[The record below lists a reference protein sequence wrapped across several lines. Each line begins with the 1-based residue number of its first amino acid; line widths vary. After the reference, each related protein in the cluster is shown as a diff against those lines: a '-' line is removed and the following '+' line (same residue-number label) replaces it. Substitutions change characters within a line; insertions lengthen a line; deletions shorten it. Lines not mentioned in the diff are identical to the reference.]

1 MSKGSSDN
9 DDNEEL
15 LSTMLRNLAATAF
28 LGLFSWH
35 LITLHNIAK
44 SVEVLIEKV
53 SAGNTRIERL
63 ENEVFFKDQT
73 NGASKNNNP

>member
-1 MSKGSSDN
+1 MSNGPSDN
-9 DDNEEL
+9 DGEEMLATL
-15 LSTMLRNLAATAF
+15 LKNLAATAF

-35 LITLHNIAK
+35 LLTLHNIAK

-63 ENEVFFKDQT
+63 ENEVFFKEYP

>member
-1 MSKGSSDN
+1 MSNGPS
-9 DDNEEL
+9 DNEEDM
-15 LSTMLRNLAATAF
+15 STMLRNLAATAF
-28 LGLFSWH
+28 LALFSWH

-63 ENEVFFKDQT
+63 ENEVFFKEYP
-73 NGASKNNNP
+73 NGTSQSRNP

>member
-1 MSKGSSDN
+1 MSKGPSD
-9 DDNEEL
+9 DDGEM
-15 LSTMLRNLAATAF
+15 STMLRNLAATAF

-63 ENEVFFKDQT
+63 EQEVFFKD
-73 NGASKNNNP
+73 NGASKEQVR

>member
-1 MSKGSSDN
+1 MSNGPSD
-9 DDNEEL
+9 DHEESI
-15 LSTMLRNLAATAF
+15 LSAIIKNLAATAF

-63 ENEVFFKDQT
+63 ENEVFFKEYPGD
-73 NGASKNNNP
+73 ASKR

>member
-1 MSKGSSDN
+1 MSNEPS
-9 DDNEEL
+9 DDNGGEMVSTL
-15 LSTMLRNLAATAF
+15 LKNLAATAF

-35 LITLHNIAK
+35 LLTLHNIAK

-63 ENEVFFKDQT
+63 ENEVFFKEYP

>member
-1 MSKGSSDN
+1 MSKGQSDN
-9 DDNEEL
+9 DDVE

-44 SVEVLIEKV
+44 SVEVLVERV
-53 SAGNTRIERL
+53 SASNTRIERL
-63 ENEVFFKDQT
+63 EHEIFFKD
-73 NGASKNNNP
+73 NGASKR